1 MIGITFE
8 ELSDDFGWSAMIR
21 MTSSEVTWTHPALSR
36 ILDLIPTEATSLLDV
51 GCGRGIVGALCRIY
65 RACRRLV
72 GVDIYRPYLEFC
84 RLHALYDELVE
95 WDLRETPLPFRT
107 AEFDVATAIEVVEHL
122 EKSEGDAL
130 LYELERVAGTVIVT
144 TPNRFF
150 QQKAYDGN
158 EWQRHRSIWS
168 ARELR
173 ARGYVVIGAGGL
185 LIAGR
190 RIRGVSTLFQGF
202 SRLMPGS
209 AEFLLAVKR
218 G

>member
-1 MIGITFE
+1 MTFP
-8 ELSDDFGWSAMIR
+8 
-21 MTSSEVTWTHPALSR
+21 EVTWTHPALSR
-36 ILDLIPTEATSLLDV
+36 ILDLIPTEAASLLDV
-51 GCGRGIVGALCRIY
+51 GCGRGIIGALCRIY
-65 RACRRLV
+65 RACARLV

-84 RLHALYDELVE
+84 RRHALYDEVIE
-95 WDLRETPLPFRT
+95 WDLRKTPLPFRT
-107 AEFDVATAIEVVEHL
+107 GEFDVATAIEVVEHL
-122 EKSEGDAL
+122 EKWEGEAL
-130 LYELERVAGTVIVT
+130 LDELERVARTVIVT

-173 ARGYVVIGAGGL
+173 ARGYEIIGAGGL
-185 LIAGR
+185 LIGGR
-190 RIRGVSTLFQGF
+190 RIRGVSTALQGF
-202 SRLMPGS
+202 SRVMPAM